1 MNDAI
6 TAYDRQLK
14 EEKEKE
20 KEKDSRSGNKG
31 HSGKGQS
38 KV

>member
-6 TAYDRQLK
+6 TAYERQLK
-14 EEKEKE
+14 EEKEK
-20 KEKDSRSGNKG
+20 DSHSGNKG
-31 HSGKGQS
+31 QSGKGQS